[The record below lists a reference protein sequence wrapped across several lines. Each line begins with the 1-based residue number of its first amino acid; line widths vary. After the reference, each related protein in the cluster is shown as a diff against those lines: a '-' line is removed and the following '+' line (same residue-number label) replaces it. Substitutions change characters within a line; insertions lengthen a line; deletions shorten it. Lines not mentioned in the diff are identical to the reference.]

1 MNHCYIVCKFV
12 VSLLFCTFCHF
23 VLGWKIQ
30 ESKWFRLWQERTWD
44 GGVAGLDCGGPSPE
58 ASICYYW
65 ECCNASSFRFKECK
79 ELNPSVTPGGCDLSI
94 GCRWRWYHH
103 YRGWKACRLVK
114 KMHVSWTCGVCRV
127 KDFCTLGTELKG
139 QAMAPAVSE
148 S

>member
-1 MNHCYIVCKFV
+1 MNHCYIVCKFF
-12 VSLLFCTFCHF
+12 VSLFFCTFCHF

-30 ESKWFRLWQERTWD
+30 ESKRFRLWQERTWD
-44 GGVAGLDCGGPSPE
+44 AGVAGLDCGGPSPE

-114 KMHVSWTCGVCRV
+114 KMQTWSYGVCRV